1 MSNLLI
7 SAQQSRAASLEAVE
21 AILAKAE
28 TEKRTLTDD
37 ETGALRGHK
46 AEVKRFDEQ
55 ITLLSDIPAQR
66 RAGAQIHNNQEDRP
80 WGDETR
86 GLSVGA
92 DFFRSVV
99 QAEKRDGAADPRLFK
114 RASGLNEAI
123 GSEGG
128 FLVPETI
135 SNELMERSYSTGAYA
150 SRCSAQPMSNPSI
163 VIPALNESSRVDG
176 SRGGGVRAYWAAE
189 AATVT
194 ASKPDF
200 RRIRLELKKLMALC
214 YATDELL
221 MDATALEAYIR
232 RAFPQEMAFVIDD
245 AIVRGDGN
253 GKPLGY
259 LNSAALVTVSKEAGP
274 QTADTVVMANIVKMW
289 TRMWAPSRANA
300 AWFMG
305 QDIEAQL
312 YQMATSS
319 SSPTPVFLPPGG
331 LSGAPYSTLFGRPI
345 IVNEQ
350 SSAIGD
356 LGDIALLDLSQYIL
370 ARSSAGVK
378 ADSSMHVRF
387 LYDEMTFRFTTRVD
401 GQPWWNAA
409 LTPYKGSS
417 TLSPFVTLE
426 AR

>member
-1 MSNLLI
+1 MNPLI
-7 SAQQSRAASLEAVE
+7 NAQQARASSLDAIE

-28 TEKRTLTDD
+28 TEKRALSNEETDS
-37 ETGALRGHK
+37 LRTHK
-46 AEVKRFDEQ
+46 AEAKRLDEQ
-55 ITLLSDIPAQR
+55 ITLLSDLPKPQQR
-66 RAGAQIHNNQEDRP
+66 EQTRVHNNAQDRP
-80 WGDETR
+80 WGEN
-86 GLSVGA
+86 GMSIGA
-92 DFFRSVV
+92 DFFRSVIN
-99 QAEKRDGAADPRLFK
+99 AEKRDGTPDPRLFQ
-114 RASGLNEAI
+114 RASGLNEAV

-128 FLVPETI
+128 FLVPETV
-135 SNELMERSYSTGAYA
+135 SNELMERAYSTGAYS
-150 SRCSAQPMSNPSI
+150 SRCAPQPMSTPSI
-163 VIPALNESSRVDG
+163 VIPALNETSRVDG

-221 MDATALEAYIR
+221 MDAVALEAYIR
-232 RAFPQEMAFVIDD
+232 RAFPQEMGFVIDD

-253 GKPLGY
+253 GKPLGFM
-259 LNSAALVTVSKEAGP
+259 SSGALVTVSKEAGP
-274 QTADTVVMANIVKMW
+274 QTADTVVMANIVKIW

-300 AWFMG
+300 VWFLT
-305 QDIEAQL
+305 QDVEAQL
-312 YQMATSS
+312 YQMTTTS

-331 LSGAPYSTLFGRPI
+331 LSGAPFASLFGRPI
-345 IVNEQ
+345 VVTEQ
-350 SSAIGD
+350 AAAIGD
-356 LGDIALLDLSQYIL
+356 LGDIVLADLSQYIL
-370 ARSSAGVK
+370 ARSTSGVK

-409 LTPYKGSS
+409 LTPYKGAS